1 MLGERESTFLFARC
15 ATRRARFGLSLA
27 ASLIV
32 RARVFYWFFQVM
44 PMLSARVRAT
54 RSATSP

>member
-1 MLGERESTFLFARC
+1 MLGERESTFLFACC
-15 ATRRARFGLSLA
+15 ATWRARFGLSLA

-32 RARVFYWFFQVM
+32 RARVVYWFFQVM
-44 PMLSARVRAT
+44 PMLLASVRAT

>member
-1 MLGERESTFLFARC
+1 MLGARESTFLFACC

-27 ASLIV
+27 MPLIGC
-32 RARVFYWFFQVM
+32 ARMFYWFFQVM
-44 PMLSARVRAT
+44 PMLSARLRAT